1 MRSNVTHG
9 SNIMSHI
16 QLMQDITD
24 YVNLAKA
31 IFHNNVLYREI
42 AHS

>member
-1 MRSNVTHG
+1 MRSTVTHG

-16 QLMQDITD
+16 QLITV